1 MLQFNQDLRFVQ
13 ALEEHIVAGRRILSA
28 PNYAQA
34 RINDPSLFN
43 ELSRVLSLRIGGM
56 DEEGKPT
63 VLYWHPVINSIDD
76 LRELTDELKSWYNQG
91 LTDSFALKVPK
102 DRYLALLEEAKSQT
116 GKSRALWYIPNSLL
130 QISKIGIVDLDQ
142 ALDYT
147 EIVPFIG
154 SVNLAR
160 DYVQKMRTLGKRKI
174 GVWHKKEDSNT
185 DNPQGRVLV
194 FGGGNDDSLGTDY
207 YYGYDYDWRF
217 AGVPFDAT
225 QKNSPS
231 PNSFLEGLLNTS

>member
-1 MLQFNQDLRFVQ
+1 MVQFNQDLGFVQ
-13 ALEEHIVAGRRILSA
+13 ALDEHLNAGHRILSA
-28 PNYAQA
+28 PDYAHA
-34 RINDPSLFN
+34 RINDHSLFN
-43 ELSRVLSLRIGGM
+43 KFSNVLSFRIGGK
-56 DEEGKPT
+56 DEDGNPT
-63 VLYWHPVINSIDD
+63 ALYWHPVINSIDD
-76 LRELTDELKSWYNQG
+76 LRTLVNELKSWYAQG

-160 DYVQKMRTLGKRKI
+160 DYVQKMRTFGKINI
-174 GVWHKKEDSNT
+174 GVWHEKKDSNI

-194 FGGGNDDSLGTDY
+194 FGGDY
-207 YYGYDYDWRF
+207 YNILGAGGYDGNWRF